1 MKTIKISTDE
11 AKELIHDYRNQI
23 FTCKFVKKDG
33 SHRIMNARLG
43 VKKGVKGVGLNYN
56 PDDYNHIIA
65 YDLKNDGFR
74 TININTLLYL
84 RTNKKK
90 YTIVQFS

>member
-11 AKELIHDYRNQI
+11 AKELIHDYKNQI
-23 FTCKFVKKDG
+23 FTCKFIKKDG

-43 VKKGVKGVGLNYN
+43 VKKGVKGVGLNYDPN
-56 PDDYNHIIA
+56 DYNHIIA
-65 YDLKNDGFR
+65 YDLKNQGFR

-90 YTIVQFS
+90 YTIV